1 MHACRACVRARSILG
16 ANIYV
21 LRILVFEVLDARLG
35 YFYSTRLIAPYFR
48 RAILSS
54 CDRDP
59 VDASRIHL
67 FYALEISRNGEGERE
82 FVLRTNPAS
91 AFEFR
96 RLSVR
101 LSRFLRARAG
111 PHNWMRRGER
121 SGAREKRSKNPRI
134 PRARGA
140 DACGARRGVTH
151 RGGFASI
158 ASRRIASHHIASRCI
173 AARHI
178 AKVDARLV
186 LRVVTACIYDSG
198 GIVAPLR

>member
-1 MHACRACVRARSILG
+1 
-16 ANIYV
+16 
-21 LRILVFEVLDARLG
+21 
-35 YFYSTRLIAPYFR
+35 
-48 RAILSS
+48 
-54 CDRDP
+54 

-67 FYALEISRNGEGERE
+67 SYALQISRNGEGERE

-101 LSRFLRARAG
+101 LSRFPRTRAG
-111 PHNWMRRGER
+111 PHDWMRRGER

-158 ASRRIASHHIASRCI
+158 TSHRIASHRVASHRITSRRVASR
-173 AARHI
+173 RVTSR
-178 AKVDARLV
+178 KSMPV
-186 LRVVTACIYDSG
+186 LYCVSLQRAYMTVAGSLHRYDDQTMRRAF
-198 GIVAPLR
+198 IQ